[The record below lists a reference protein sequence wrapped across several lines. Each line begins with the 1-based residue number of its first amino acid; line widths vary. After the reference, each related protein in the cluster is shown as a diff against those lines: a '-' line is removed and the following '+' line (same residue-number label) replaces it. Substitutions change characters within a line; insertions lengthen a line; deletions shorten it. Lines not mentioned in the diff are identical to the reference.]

1 MCMNPPRPEQLRVAV
16 INDLSDMISK
26 LKTARQGVE
35 APTYRFWNFDSTHVN
50 KFLIGNYLDL
60 NMLG

>member
-1 MCMNPPRPEQLRVAV
+1 MNPPRPEQLRVAV

-35 APTYRFWNFDSTHVN
+35 APTYRF
-50 KFLIGNYLDL
+50 
-60 NMLG
+60 